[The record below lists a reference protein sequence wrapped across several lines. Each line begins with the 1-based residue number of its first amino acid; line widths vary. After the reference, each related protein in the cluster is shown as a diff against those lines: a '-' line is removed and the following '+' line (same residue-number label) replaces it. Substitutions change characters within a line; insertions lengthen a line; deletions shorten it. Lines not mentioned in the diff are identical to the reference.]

1 MDVADPAGAVLLRM
15 PDTESEWNDGREND
29 EIEMTKLEAMTPLR
43 AATARQANDQM
54 TNDRDVAS
62 SSFGFCASFDIRHWC
77 FVIFSSL
84 ILTLIAQLCSI
95 AMAQTQSPSLLGR
108 WNVEITFANGDH
120 RSLRFDAQGAGKGTF
135 LLLDPKLNVWGPAKP
150 SEAKWSR
157 GEGNSVTFSGPVEF
171 MLGNVGRD
179 AGTLVFK
186 GKFETESLI
195 TGEVEFSPLV
205 GDGPSKSGT
214 FKAIRAGG

>member
-1 MDVADPAGAVLLRM
+1 M
-15 PDTESEWNDGREND
+15 TEE
-29 EIEMTKLEAMTPLR
+29 
-43 AATARQANDQM
+43 
-54 TNDRDVAS
+54 RDLAS
-62 SSFGFCASFDIRHWC
+62 SSFGLRASLVIRHSC
-77 FVIFSSL
+77 IVIFSSL

-157 GEGNSVTFSGPVEF
+157 GEGNAVTFSGPVEF

-179 AGTLVFK
+179 AGTLEFK
-186 GKFETESLI
+186 GKFETDGLI
-195 TGEVEFSPLV
+195 SGEATFSPLV
-205 GDGPSKSGT
+205 GDRPSKSGT
-214 FKAIRAGG
+214 FKAVRDTGGSG